1 MREEKTLKALY
12 QGKLTQEIRAGIKN
26 HLKSFAVLSLEQQE
40 SQGKGFI
47 AKVGMS
53 ELAHVPSRG

>member
-26 HLKSFAVLSLEQQE
+26 HLRSFAVLSLEQQE

-47 AKVGMS
+47 ARVGMN
-53 ELAHVPSRG
+53 ELAHVTSQG